1 LANGSDSLDSDS
13 EVVAFRGHPSNLW
26 LFVAILGISGLAVT
40 TYLTSNALSH
50 TEVGCSIS
58 GCNTVLGSK
67 WSKIIGVPV
76 SAFGMATY
84 AIIMLGALHAY
95 QSPTNDL
102 RGRRVVALTAGI
114 GVLASIYLT
123 TIELFVIKATC
134 QYCITSAVL
143 VVFVLVATIV
153 ATRKEGPLWNQIR
166 RRSD

>member
-1 LANGSDSLDSDS
+1 MDNGSDSES
-13 EVVAFRGHPSNLW
+13 EVAAIVGRPSKLW
-26 LFVAILGISGLAVT
+26 LFIALLGITGLAVT
-40 TYLTSNALSH
+40 TYLTSNALAH

-67 WSKIIGVPV
+67 WSKIFGIPV

-84 AIIMLGALHAY
+84 AIIMLGAFHAY
-95 QSPTNDL
+95 QSPIDDL

-123 TIELFVIKATC
+123 TIEFFVIKAAC

-143 VVFVLVATIV
+143 VVVVAVTLII
-153 ATRKEGPLWNQIR
+153 AARKEGPLWAAIR
-166 RRSD
+166 RRPD

>member
-1 LANGSDSLDSDS
+1 LDNGPDSLDSDS
-13 EVVAFRGHPSNLW
+13 EVVVFRDHPSNLW
-26 LFVAILGISGLAVT
+26 LFVAMLGISGLAVT

-58 GCNTVLGSK
+58 GCDTVLGSK
-67 WSKIIGVPV
+67 WSKILGVPV

-84 AIIMLGALHAY
+84 SIILLGALHAY

-102 RGRRVVALTAGI
+102 RSRSVVALTAGV

-123 TIELFVIKATC
+123 TVEFFVIKAAC

-143 VVFVLVATIV
+143 VVFVLVFTII
-153 ATRKEGPLWNQIR
+153 AARKEGPLWNQILR
-166 RRSD
+166 YSD